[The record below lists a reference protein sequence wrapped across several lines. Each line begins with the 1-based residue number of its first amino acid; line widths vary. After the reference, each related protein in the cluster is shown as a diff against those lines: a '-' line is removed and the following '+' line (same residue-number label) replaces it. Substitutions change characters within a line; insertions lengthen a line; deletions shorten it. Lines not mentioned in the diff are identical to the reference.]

1 MKIAICDDEL
11 MHLNATK
18 IQLEEAYK
26 SLDLMIYPFQDGRKL
41 IDSIEKTTYDL
52 IILDIEM
59 PFIDGLSVARK
70 LRELGEKT
78 ALVFLTSHLEYAL
91 KGYEVN
97 ALRYLTKPVKKEQM
111 TEIIN
116 HLVEKNSEVKKIMLK
131 SDDEM
136 LMLPISDVLYM
147 EARNQDVRVVTKEGD
162 YFHRYNIR
170 DYEEELRQYFFVRCH
185 RSYLVNLSHVA
196 KITGKD
202 IIIDNGE
209 MIPLSRTKEKSV
221 KEALITYTKR
231 SAL

>member
-97 ALRYLTKPVKKEQM
+97 ALRYLTKPVKKEQL

-162 YFHRYNIR
+162 YFRRYNIR

>member
-70 LRELGEKT
+70 LRELGVKT

-97 ALRYLTKPVKKEQM
+97 ALRYLTKPVKKEQL

-162 YFHRYNIR
+162 YFRRYNIR

>member
-97 ALRYLTKPVKKEQM
+97 ALRYLTKPVKKEQL

-162 YFHRYNIR
+162 YFRRYNIR

-209 MIPLSRTKEKSV
+209 MIPLSRTREKSV